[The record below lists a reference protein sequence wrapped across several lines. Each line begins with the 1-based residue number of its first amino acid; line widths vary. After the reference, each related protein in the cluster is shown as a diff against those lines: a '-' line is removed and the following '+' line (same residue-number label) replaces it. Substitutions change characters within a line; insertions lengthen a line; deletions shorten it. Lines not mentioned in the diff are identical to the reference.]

1 MMMMILAE
9 VTSLNRRSVRRVSD
23 ISAHSSSWN
32 PIGMHH
38 IDVKFAAR
46 NSLRE
51 LDLVSVVLSV
61 LLRIVYIK
69 LILNCRM
76 VKTGRILGVYSLLA

>member
-1 MMMMILAE
+1 MTILAE

-23 ISAHSSSWN
+23 TSAHSCSWN

-46 NSLRE
+46 NSRLE
-51 LDLVSVVLSV
+51 FDLVSV
-61 LLRIVYIK
+61 LL
-69 LILNCRM
+69 L
-76 VKTGRILGVYSLLA
+76 